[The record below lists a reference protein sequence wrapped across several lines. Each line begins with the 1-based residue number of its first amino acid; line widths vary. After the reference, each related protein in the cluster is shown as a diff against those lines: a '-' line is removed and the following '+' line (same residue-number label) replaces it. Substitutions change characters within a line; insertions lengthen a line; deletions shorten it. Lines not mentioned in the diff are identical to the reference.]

1 MVKNVVVPAR
11 SSVVKVVPRSES
23 LKRRP
28 NQEDATAEFRLRR
41 REGGGCMVGR
51 LAGERGNGRREFVK
65 EGRDLWGRLAITNW
79 GF

>member
-1 MVKNVVVPAR
+1 MVKNVAVPAR

-28 NQEDATAEFRLRR
+28 NQEDATAAFRLWR

-51 LAGERGNGRREFVK
+51 LPVSRGNGRRAFVK
-65 EGRDLWGRLAITNW
+65 EGRDLWGGLAIRHW